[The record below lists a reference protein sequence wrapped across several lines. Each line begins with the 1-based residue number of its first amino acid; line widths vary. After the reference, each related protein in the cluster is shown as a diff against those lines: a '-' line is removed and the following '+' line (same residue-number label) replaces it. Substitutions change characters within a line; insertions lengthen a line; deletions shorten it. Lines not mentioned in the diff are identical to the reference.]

1 MSSTSTRSTTT
12 HDPRG
17 TLPVVELTPLRYFR
31 VIART
36 GHLTRAARTLGVSQS
51 TLSSMLKK
59 LEAEVGTPLLHRTAH
74 GVELTE
80 AGALFLEHAESA
92 LRSVDNAVSGVRQLL
107 GLEIGSIRIG
117 GGATATTYVLPRVVG
132 AFRKA
137 HPGVRFSVRE
147 LGSAAIASAVVLG
160 ELDLGI
166 VTLPLP
172 PGSADLM
179 ASPLA
184 TDELRLIVPPG
195 HAMAKQ
201 KSFRWMQLSGEPV
214 IAFEAGSAVRE
225 IIDHASAD
233 AGVTLNVVMELR
245 SIESIK
251 QMVSAAIGVG
261 FVSRFALPD
270 QAGLGCRDGRLT
282 RDLAIIRRSD
292 RVPSP
297 AVVTFERMLH
307 DHATR

>member
-1 MSSTSTRSTTT
+1 M
-12 HDPRG
+12 
-17 TLPVVELTPLRYFR
+17 ELTPLRYFR

-51 TLSSMLKK
+51 TLSAMLKK
-59 LEAEVGTPLLHRTAH
+59 LEAEVGAPLLHRTAH

-80 AGALFLEHAESA
+80 AGTLFMEHAESA
-92 LRSVDNAVSGVRQLL
+92 LRSADNAVSSVRQLL
-107 GLEIGSIRIG
+107 GLEIGSIRVG
-117 GGATATTYVLPRVVG
+117 GGATVTTYILPRIVS

-147 LGSAAIASAVVLG
+147 LGSAAVANAVALG

-172 PGSADLM
+172 PGSTDLI

-195 HAMAKQ
+195 HPMARQ
-201 KSFRWMQLSGEPV
+201 KSFRWAHLATEPV

-233 AGVTLNVVMELR
+233 AGVTLDVVMELR

-251 QMVSAAIGVG
+251 QMVSASIGVG

-270 QAGLGCRDGRLT
+270 QSGLGCRDGRLT
-282 RDLAIIRRSD
+282 RELAIIRRSD

-307 DHATR
+307 DHAAR